1 MSEFLDDAD
10 LRRLTGYVRRAKQ
23 EEFLKRERI
32 PYRINAR
39 GEVVVRRSL
48 VEKPLPD
55 FELGPVR

>member
-10 LRRLTGYVRRAKQ
+10 LRRLTGYVKRAKQ
-23 EEFLKRERI
+23 VEFLEREQI

-48 VEKPLPD
+48 TEKPLAD